1 MIPKEELKQLVQLN
15 NKFQEECKRVCKELA
30 RHDNNYNYY
39 DSFIIVENHLVYC
52 FCQNDSKAIGSNK
65 FNLEF
70 LTYTQEELS
79 ESVDWIINYE
89 LEQEKRYREEHY
101 EKDLVEYKRLAKRL
115 GLC

>member
-1 MIPKEELKQLVQLN
+1 MTPKEELKQLVQLN

-89 LEQEKRYREEHY
+89 LEQEKRYREEQY

-115 GLC
+115 GL